1 MNTIFANL
9 YAILHNTAIIVLAA
23 LNEVYKR
30 RVQVKKLYKYLPSE
44 DHFKL
49 EMNADE
55 EKMGAE

>member
-30 RVQVKKLYKYLPSE
+30 RVQVKKLYLPSE

-55 EKMGAE
+55 ERMGAE